1 MDDETSLRVYSDPLA
16 RWFVTEA
23 YRIADTAELVRA
35 TGERIVMAGLPLYR
49 FAYFQRTLHP
59 EFSGKGY
66 FWRRG
71 RGVEA
76 GSVPHGFDQG
86 AEYRDNPLP
95 RVYAERRIIRYRLE
109 GTAPEAPVLRQLQS
123 EGATDYVALPLFF
136 SGGHVDALSIVSDRP
151 GGFTDADLDRLYHLH
166 FAFTRIVETHS
177 LRDTAA
183 NLLDAYVGRA
193 AGQRILAGEVKRG
206 DGQTIDAVI
215 WYCDLRGFTRASDDL
230 PRDSVICLLNDY
242 FGVMG
247 AAVTSAGGEI
257 LKFMGDGMLAMLPV
271 ATPAK
276 RAETAVRATGA
287 ASDAARSIGLLN
299 DRRIPSGEQ
308 PLRFG
313 LALHLGEVMFGNIG
327 ASQRL
332 DFTVIGPAVNYA
344 ARLEKVCAAVGRP
357 VVLSKAVADLLPTG
371 AVEPLGLH
379 PLKDIDRPQPIYGL
393 SAAQAA

>member
-136 SGGHVDALSIVSDRP
+136 SG
-151 GGFTDADLDRLYHLH
+151 
-166 FAFTRIVETHS
+166 
-177 LRDTAA
+177 
-183 NLLDAYVGRA
+183 
-193 AGQRILAGEVKRG
+193 
-206 DGQTIDAVI
+206 
-215 WYCDLRGFTRASDDL
+215 
-230 PRDSVICLLNDY
+230 
-242 FGVMG
+242 
-247 AAVTSAGGEI
+247 
-257 LKFMGDGMLAMLPV
+257 
-271 ATPAK
+271 
-276 RAETAVRATGA
+276 
-287 ASDAARSIGLLN
+287 
-299 DRRIPSGEQ
+299 
-308 PLRFG
+308 
-313 LALHLGEVMFGNIG
+313 
-327 ASQRL
+327 
-332 DFTVIGPAVNYA
+332 
-344 ARLEKVCAAVGRP
+344 
-357 VVLSKAVADLLPTG
+357 
-371 AVEPLGLH
+371 
-379 PLKDIDRPQPIYGL
+379 
-393 SAAQAA
+393 